1 MKEAK
6 KIFFFL
12 IGLSILYK
20 FVRNM
25 DSIKGTFTDLIKQ
38 FEGLKLQAYKDIA
51 GIWTIGYGLTR
62 YPDGTKVKQGDK
74 ITQQQA
80 EAYFQETL
88 QKFAQGVED
97 SIKTKVNNNQ
107 FAALVSFAYNVGLN
121 AFKESTLLKLVN
133 ENPNN
138 PAIEAQFMRWVNAGG
153 RPVQGLVNR
162 RRHEA
167 NLYFS

>member
-38 FEGLKLQAYKDIA
+38 FEGLKLQAYKDVA

>member
-25 DSIKGTFTDLIKQ
+25 DNIKGTFTDLIKQ

-138 PAIEAQFMRWVNAGG
+138 PAIETQFMRWVNAGG

>member
-153 RPVQGLVNR
+153 RPVQGLINR